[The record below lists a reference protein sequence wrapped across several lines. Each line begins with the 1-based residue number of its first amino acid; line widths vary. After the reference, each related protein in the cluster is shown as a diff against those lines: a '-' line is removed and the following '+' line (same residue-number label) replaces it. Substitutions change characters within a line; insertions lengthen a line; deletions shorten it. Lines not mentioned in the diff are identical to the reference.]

1 MIYIFYFI
9 SLLAIVTL
17 FVITIKVC
25 KIKGWFV
32 RKDMFVQNMHAME
45 SVMPYFYIQDTE
57 NIFLYCNEACL
68 KKFNVLFND
77 TSGSLSG
84 INSLAQYMFRLN
96 DEVIDTS
103 QSLSFCI
110 FIPNNIGLLIKVE
123 CSKTPYLTNAGKIAG
138 VITFLTELKPVVNE
152 NIFSNIQPDQ
162 NTGLIN
168 AFSDGN
174 CQFEYFPNGEGRF
187 LELST
192 DALILL
198 GLTESAVNKKGITGC
213 ISPAI
218 CDKDRVNIALAFKNI
233 DSDTNKLACSFRY
246 NSKGKIRQCN
256 FVAIRDVAFSE
267 KSQSSLWHGIF
278 IDVGIIGKDAELEK
292 NLAPLIDQGI
302 RNKEP
307 WLLFKYHQALVDGL
321 TLNLIN
327 FKICQQPTI
336 SDVLNNTANIVFML
350 DDLVQQYGRKWL
362 DCIIDFKGKVIVV
375 ATNGEQL
382 HYYTE
387 SIVQIPL
394 TQISKIK
401 FATLFCHTDSSL
413 ANKAPFQPCNFNVLV
428 AEDNQINQFL
438 IKNQLEQLG
447 CDVTIVDN
455 GKVALE
461 KLNEQKFDIVITD
474 CQMPVIDGFEL
485 AKQIRQNAL
494 PTIRDLPIIGLTADN
509 SKDISVL
516 SHNVGINH
524 VLFKPYAIADLYE
537 VLIDLV
543 ESSALGH
550 NDVESLV
557 CSEIAVPE
565 LSQWVG
571 VFGTEADAVTMARI
585 FHETLEADI
594 LALQKAIE
602 ENNPPMCQKILHRIK
617 GSIVMVKMDT
627 ITQQIEECEAFISLE
642 NRIDNRLNKLVTNL
656 VQINKVVLTWLV

>member
-1 MIYIFYFI
+1 MWRRFFPDKKVHCKLSRSFSINMEQFVNSIQ
-9 SLLAIVTL
+9 LAIFIETL
-17 FVITIKVC
+17 DGQLFFSNAMCNNEFSNLWEQSTGRLKESLTKHSHVI
-25 KIKGWFV
+25 
-32 RKDMFVQNMHAME
+32 N
-45 SVMPYFYIQDTE
+45 
-57 NIFLYCNEACL
+57 NN
-68 KKFNVLFND
+68 N
-77 TSGSLSG
+77 
-84 INSLAQYMFRLN
+84 
-96 DEVIDTS
+96 EVIKTRKTI
-103 QSLSFCI
+103 SFI
-110 FIPNNIGLLIKVE
+110 LDVPNHEGMLKKVE
-123 CSKTPYLTNAGKIAG
+123 CVKQPYFNECGELIG
-138 VITFLTELKPVVNE
+138 VITFFHDMKSDSRFITSDE
-152 NIFSNIQPDQ
+152 NKLEKS
-162 NTGLIN
+162 GALIN
-168 AFSDGN
+168 RFSDGN

-447 CDVTIVDN
+447 CDVTIVCN
-455 GKVALE
+455 GKIALE